1 MVWGWGTKKEDLLLK
16 CSCNKTFKE
25 VSHMTS
31 ISQNYNN
38 LIKNLINKHI
48 LEATS
53 NITINSYND
62 VFNYINVIQSFD
74 SILTKAITLSIKAYL
89 EELDYNYTISNERKR
104 KYHIKDYR
112 SRTILTI
119 FGEITYSRH
128 FFKSKLDGTS
138 FCYVDRQLGLQ
149 KYQYFDP
156 YIRSLVVSKSSEN
169 SISLACREI
178 NAMIGNRVSFTSK
191 TSFLSRQS
199 ARNIILASTI
209 AQASDS
215 TLDTPEE
222 LYILADEKWV
232 ATQSKEDGTKH
243 SKHSHNKKVM
253 VKSIVV
259 FDGYSGTKRRT
270 LLHKKV
276 FASDCDNIVTQSLDY
291 IFHTYDTSKIKRVF
305 VMGDGAKW
313 IKALPQYYKF
323 EATTQV
329 YYCLD
334 KFHFKQALHHLAMNS
349 NYEKYLLNYILDN
362 NKNTFNQLVS
372 FIKENNQKREDTIIN
387 KYDYIMSNWNDI
399 RRLYQ
404 YKMSC
409 PMESQISHN
418 IAALTSSRPKGYSYK
433 MLRKIIKLRLAFINK
448 QNIIKLFLTNF
459 NSSEI
464 KHITVEHLNFDIF
477 DRYKTFIPTY
487 QNKLFT
493 PSIGQYFY

>member
-1 MVWGWGTKKEDLLLK
+1 
-16 CSCNKTFKE
+16 
-25 VSHMTS
+25 MT
-31 ISQNYNN
+31 IVSQNYIKFIQN
-38 LIKNLINKHI
+38 LIQKHI

-53 NITINSYND
+53 NISINSYND
-62 VFNYINVIQSFD
+62 VFNYINVIQHFD
-74 SILTKAITLSIKAYL
+74 SILTKAITSSIKSYL

-104 KYHIKDYR
+104 KYHIKDYH

-128 FFKSKLDGTS
+128 FFKSKLDASS

-156 YIRSLVVSKSSEN
+156 YIRSLVVSKSAEV

-178 NAMIGNRVSFTSK
+178 NELIGNRVSLNSK
-191 TSFLSRQS
+191 ISFLSRQS
-199 ARNIILASTI
+199 ARNIILNSSVSKT
-209 AQASDS
+209 SVPP
-215 TLDTPEE
+215 LDTPPE
-222 LYILADEKWV
+222 LYIIADEKWV
-232 ATQSKEDGTKH
+232 ATQFKEDGSKH
-243 SKHSHNKKVM
+243 SKNSHTKKVM

-259 FDGYSGTKRRT
+259 FDGYSGTKRRI

-276 FASDCDNIVTQSLDY
+276 FASDCENIITESLDY
-291 IFHTYDTSKIKRVF
+291 IYNVYDISKIKRVF

-313 IKALPQYYKF
+313 IKSLPQYYKF
-323 EATTQV
+323 ESTTQV

-349 NYEKYLLNYILDN
+349 NYEKYLLSYILSD
-362 NKNTFNQLVS
+362 NKNAFNQLVD
-372 FIKENNQKREDTIIN
+372 FIKSEHPKREDTITK
-387 KYDYIMSNWNDI
+387 KYDYIISNWKDI

-418 IAALTSSRPKGYSYK
+418 IASLTSSRPKGYSYK
-433 MLRKIIKLRLAFINK
+433 MLRKILKLRLAFINK
-448 QNIIKLFLTNF
+448 QNIKKLFLTNF
-459 NSSEI
+459 NSSKI
-464 KHITVEHLNFDIF
+464 KHISIEHLNFDIF
-477 DRYKTFIPTY
+477 DRYKNFIPAY

-493 PSIGQYFY
+493 PSIGQFFH

>member
-1 MVWGWGTKKEDLLLK
+1 MTI
-16 CSCNKTFKE
+16 
-25 VSHMTS
+25 VSQKYINFIT
-31 ISQNYNN
+31 
-38 LIKNLINKHI
+38 NLINKHI

-53 NITINSYND
+53 NIAINSYND
-62 VFNYINVIQSFD
+62 VLNYINVIQNFD
-74 SILTKAITLSIKAYL
+74 SILTKTITSSIKAYL
-89 EELDYNYTISNERKR
+89 EELDYNYTISDERKR
-104 KYHIKDYR
+104 KYHIKDYH

-128 FFKSKLDGTS
+128 FFKSKLDGSS

-156 YIRSLVVSKSSEN
+156 YIRSLVVSKSAEGP
-169 SISLACREI
+169 ISLACREI
-178 NAMIGNRVSFTSK
+178 NEMIGNRISLTSK
-191 TSFLSRQS
+191 PSFLSRQS
-199 ARNIILASTI
+199 ARNIILNSPI
-209 AQASDS
+209 AEISDAP
-215 TLDTPEE
+215 LDTPEE

-232 ATQSKEDGTKH
+232 ATQFKEDGSKH
-243 SKHSHNKKVM
+243 SKNSHTKKVM
-253 VKSIVV
+253 VKSIVI

-291 IFHTYDTSKIKRVF
+291 ISTVYDTSKIKRVF

-313 IKALPQYYKF
+313 IKYLPQYYKF
-323 EATTQV
+323 ESTTQV

-349 NYEKYLLNYILDN
+349 NYEKYLLNYILNDN
-362 NKNTFNQLVS
+362 KSAFKQLVD
-372 FIKENNQKREDTIIN
+372 FIKSGHPKREDTIN
-387 KYDYIMSNWNDI
+387 KKYDYIISNWKDI
-399 RRLYQ
+399 QRLYQ

-433 MLRKIIKLRLAFINK
+433 MLRKIITLRLAFINK
-448 QNIIKLFLTNF
+448 QNIKKLFLTNF
-459 NSSEI
+459 NSSNI
-464 KHITVEHLNFDIF
+464 KHVTVEHLNFDIF
-477 DRYKTFIPTY
+477 DRYKTFIPVY

-493 PSIGQYFY
+493 PSIGQYFH

>member
-1 MVWGWGTKKEDLLLK
+1 
-16 CSCNKTFKE
+16 
-25 VSHMTS
+25 MT
-31 ISQNYNN
+31 IVSQNYNN
-38 LIKNLINKHI
+38 FITNLIHKHI

-53 NITINSYND
+53 NISINSYDD

-74 SILTKAITLSIKAYL
+74 SILSKAIISSLKAYL

-119 FGEITYSRH
+119 FGEFTYSRH
-128 FFKSKLDGTS
+128 FFKSKLDDSS

-156 YIRSLVVSKSSEN
+156 YIRSLIVSKASEN

-178 NAMIGNRVSFTSK
+178 NEMIGNRINLTSK
-191 TSFLSRQS
+191 PSFLSRQS
-199 ARNIILASTI
+199 ARNIILTSSI
-209 AQASDS
+209 ATVSDT
-215 TLDTPEE
+215 TLNTPDE
-222 LYILADEKWV
+222 LYILADEKWI
-232 ATQSKEDGTKH
+232 ATQFQKDWSKH

-259 FDGYSGTKRRT
+259 FDGFSGFKRRT

-276 FASDCDNIVTQSLDY
+276 FASDYENIITQSLDY
-291 IFHTYDTSKIKRVF
+291 IFTVYDTSKIKRIF

-323 EATTQV
+323 ESTTQV

-349 NYEKYLLNYILDN
+349 NYEKYLLNYILTDN
-362 NKNTFNQLVS
+362 KKAFNQLVS
-372 FIKENNQKREDTIIN
+372 FIKENNLKREDIIN
-387 KYDYIMSNWNDI
+387 KKYDYIISNWNDI

-433 MLRKIIKLRLAFINK
+433 MLRKIIRLRLAFINK
-448 QNIIKLFLTNF
+448 QNIKKLFLTNF

-477 DRYKTFIPTY
+477 YHYKTFIPIY